1 MDIKS
6 TSIIWNWAWGMNKI
20 LGQEK
25 WGPYKKPFRN
35 NIADIFFMAD
45 Q

>member
-20 LGQEK
+20 LEK